1 MMPALL
7 HKGGVVMMRTQV
19 IAVGMLCALSGCGT
33 MENLSGSGGVYGGV
47 RDDASIIAGCLT
59 PGDKETGNAAADLV
73 VATLL
78 LVDLPLSLIG
88 DTVTLPLSLLFGGDD
103 GKGNSAGHP
112 SQANTRLAPRQSLPQ
127 NSQPGAAAGSTSGS

>member
-1 MMPALL
+1 MPALL
-7 HKGGVVMMRTQV
+7 HKGGDVMMRTLV

-33 MENLSGSGGVYGGV
+33 MENLSGNGGVYGGV

-59 PGDKETGNAAADLV
+59 PGEKETGNPAADLV

-78 LVDLPLSLIG
+78 LVDLPLSVIG

-103 GKGNSAGHP
+103 SKGNSPGHP

-127 NSQPGAAAGSTSGS
+127 SSQPAAASTTSGS